1 MANTIICL
9 PPEIVHNILKHV
21 DPIDL
26 ARVAG
31 TCRVLRRAIA
41 LDRLL
46 CKEVWCLHLV
56 SPYPLAEGR
65 WTDSYRMSR
74 KVMRSRTSISRVRS
88 MSLLECRGFLG
99 MRGALFKTRYEILKG

>member
-1 MANTIICL
+1 MANALISL
-9 PPEIVHNILKHV
+9 PPEIVHNILKYV

-31 TCRVLRRAIA
+31 TCRVLRRSIS

-56 SPYPLAEGR
+56 SHY
-65 WTDSYRMSR
+65 SYGE
-74 KVMRSRTSISRVRS
+74 VM
-88 MSLLECRGFLG
+88 G
-99 MRGALFKTRYEILKG
+99 KGVC